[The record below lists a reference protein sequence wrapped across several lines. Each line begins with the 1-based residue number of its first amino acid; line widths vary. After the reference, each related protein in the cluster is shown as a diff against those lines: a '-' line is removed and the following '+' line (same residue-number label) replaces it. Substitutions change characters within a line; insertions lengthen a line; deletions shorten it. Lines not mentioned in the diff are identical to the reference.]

1 MSQESLFFCD
11 EKLVREWQLE
21 LYRRIDSA
29 LGITHFQGGQI
40 HTCNFWSI
48 LGTKN
53 QWNHLRALCCM
64 LFFDFGLWGWK
75 VGIVFHWSQ
84 PPGNNKNTP
93 KVKLLVKIS
102 HLCLWC
108 FGLSGVL
115 QGVLKVLRFW
125 GFRFWGLK
133 ELESWQVILTS
144 EAKNM
149 APNFIATFFLASRIK
164 YQDSMS
170 LTAYIKHG
178 GCIYQAHISGHLIVV
193 CLWTWSRLPSTNIV
207 LNRCTPSG
215 SILRLFKLPII
226 IPEDILKR
234 YDVFMH
240 YPAISLEIRFPPH
253 IARLS
258 SLHLCFWIF
267 EILEIFGHEA
277 FPHLPRLNQRNS
289 LQME

>member
-21 LYRRIDSA
+21 LYRRLDSA

-53 QWNHLRALCCM
+53 QRDHLRALCCM

-102 HLCLWC
+102 HLYLWC

-144 EAKNM
+144 EDKNM
-149 APNFIATFFLASRIK
+149 ASQFHRDILSSFKISRFN
-164 YQDSMS
+164 
-170 LTAYIKHG
+170 AYIKHG
-178 GCIYQAHISGHLIVV
+178 CCIYQAHISGHLIVV
-193 CLWTWSRLPSTNIV
+193 CLWTWSLLPSTNIV

-226 IPEDILKR
+226 IPEDI
-234 YDVFMH
+234 F
-240 YPAISLEIRFPPH
+240 
-253 IARLS
+253 
-258 SLHLCFWIF
+258 
-267 EILEIFGHEA
+267 
-277 FPHLPRLNQRNS
+277 
-289 LQME
+289 